1 MPLFF
6 NSSIKFLKNPLV
18 GIHDGG
24 STLHSHAAHLI
35 SDYSGRSGPYTIYK
49 SDNATKEIYCVTVK
63 SQAFKSKSHAERPLR
78 VLKFI

>member
-1 MPLFF
+1 MKDRLCTAMQRA
-6 NSSIKFLKNPLV
+6 LY
-18 GIHDGG
+18 
-24 STLHSHAAHLI
+24 LI

-49 SDNATKEIYCVTVK
+49 SDNTTKEIYCVTVK